1 MSATALPFVSDPSSR
16 KKTPDDALIV
26 LSIDPEAIKFP
37 VGSNLAAKI
46 SPECPESSIKGA
58 CNPLV
63 RGAYVTQSETR
74 HAREDACKNAGSPRK
89 MKHTVWMSAPLPDA
103 PGRVRARLV
112 PTFWRFTTSCL
123 SFGSS
128 EAGRFSDMVV
138 NGEGSDIA
146 ATEQLAVWG
155 GRERRACKLV
165 MF

>member
-1 MSATALPFVSDPSSR
+1 M
-16 KKTPDDALIV
+16 
-26 LSIDPEAIKFP
+26 DPEAIKFP

-46 SPECPESSIKGA
+46 SPECPESSITGA

-63 RGAYVTQSETR
+63 RGAYITQSETH
-74 HAREDACKNAGSPRK
+74 HAREHAQEPQAIG
-89 MKHTVWMSAPLPDA
+89 HTVWMSAPLPDA